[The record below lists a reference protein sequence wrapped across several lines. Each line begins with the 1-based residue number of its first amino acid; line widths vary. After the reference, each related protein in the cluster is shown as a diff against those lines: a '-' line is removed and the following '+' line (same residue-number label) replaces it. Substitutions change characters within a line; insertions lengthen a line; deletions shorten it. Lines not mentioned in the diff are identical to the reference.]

1 MFGDFDELD
10 EQLDQAAAQALGE
23 TVATKTGTGFSR
35 ANEVPQQIDASAVAS
50 EDDFRR
56 IDRGQLR

>member
-23 TVATKTGTGFSR
+23 TVTTKTEKVLHWKGKS
-35 ANEVPQQIDASAVAS
+35 
-50 EDDFRR
+50 
-56 IDRGQLR
+56 